1 MRLKVYEITI
11 KAGILS
17 GTRTVR
23 ANSHSEALKKVLAWA
38 RAENLQKPIK
48 LK

>member
-1 MRLKVYEITI
+1 MKVYEITI

-17 GTRTVR
+17 GTRTVT
-23 ANSHSEALKKVLAWA
+23 ASNHTEALKKVLAWA
-38 RAENLQKPIK
+38 RAEQLQKPIK